1 LPKVLRDSHSEAP
14 RHAEGRHTMIS
25 ATIFLSAFLLFLVQP
40 IIAKLILPQF
50 GGGVAVWA
58 TCLVFFQLTLLL
70 GYAYAH
76 VVVRRDHAGR
86 LRKLHI
92 GLLLLSLLLLP
103 IIPGDAWAL
112 QRDTSPS
119 AQIVWLLLATIGLP
133 FALLATT
140 SPLLQA
146 WLARTRTRRD
156 PYRLFVVSNAAS
168 LFALVSYPW
177 LIEPWLGT
185 TTQARV
191 WSALYALY
199 VALAIAVAVTRRA
212 RSSGPA
218 VTVSG
223 DAAPMPGSDA
233 APAWRSLGIRRPLGW
248 MALAALA
255 SYELVAVTNHLT
267 QNVPSMPMM
276 WVLPL
281 GTYLL
286 TFTLCFDGDRWYRPA
301 LFRAAALLA
310 VLAMCWLLSDQNSV
324 HRIALQAT
332 VFVGGLFVV
341 CMFCHG
347 ELARSRPPPLQLTQF
362 YLCVAAGG
370 ALGGATVGL
379 GAPALLPG
387 YFEVEIGLVL
397 VTLAL
402 LWRSVRRSVA
412 WIVAAAS
419 ALVCAAATAA
429 WRIDSATEDVVSMSR
444 NFYGVVRVREEGAP
458 QQMERTLVHGSILHG
473 TQYLSD
479 EARRRPTTY
488 YVETSGIGRLLR
500 AQHDR
505 PLDVGVV
512 GLGTGTIAAYGKPGD
527 RYHFF
532 EIDPAVVAV
541 AQRWFTFLSDSP
553 ASVTLHVGDG
563 RLLLQQGV
571 APPLDVLAVDA
582 FSGDSIP
589 VHLLTR
595 EAVELYLK
603 RVKPGGVIAL
613 HVSNRYLDLR
623 PVVGR
628 IAADMGLEVAY
639 VDDEIGEHDGPE
651 KASSDWILLARDRA
665 PLDVATIRE
674 AARELPHARSG
685 KKAWT
690 DDYSNIAQV
699 MALNK
704 PVAN

>member
-1 LPKVLRDSHSEAP
+1 
-14 RHAEGRHTMIS
+14 MIS

-76 VVVRRDHAGR
+76 LVVRRDASGR
-86 LRKLHI
+86 LRHLHI
-92 GLLLLSLLLLP
+92 GLLLASLLLLP
-103 IIPGDAWAL
+103 IIPDDAWAL
-112 QRDTSPS
+112 PSAASPS
-119 AQIVWLLLATIGLP
+119 TQIVWLLLATIGLP

-185 TTQARV
+185 ATQARV

-212 RSSGPA
+212 RRREDPHAAGAATPA
-218 VTVSG
+218 LRPV
-223 DAAPMPGSDA
+223 
-233 APAWRSLGIRRPLGW
+233 GIRRALGW

-281 GTYLL
+281 GAYLL

-301 LFRAAALLA
+301 PFRAAALLS
-310 VLAMCWLLSDQNSV
+310 VLAMCWLLYDLDSM
-324 HRIALQAT
+324 HRIALQAG
-332 VFVGGLFVV
+332 VFVSGLFVV

-370 ALGGATVGL
+370 ALGGAAVGL
-379 GAPALLPG
+379 AAPALLPG

-397 VTLAL
+397 VTLAV
-402 LWRSVRRSVA
+402 LWRSLQRNLA
-412 WIVAAAS
+412 WIVAAVS
-419 ALVCAAATAA
+419 ATLCAAATAA

-444 NFYGVVRVREEGAP
+444 NFYGVVRVREEGEP
-458 QQMERTLVHGSILHG
+458 QQPERTLVHGSILHG
-473 TQYLSD
+473 QQYLSH
-479 EARRRPTTY
+479 EARRRPTSY
-488 YVETSGIGRLLR
+488 YVESSGIGRLLR
-500 AQHDR
+500 AMHDR
-505 PLDVGVV
+505 PRDVGVV
-512 GLGTGTIAAYGKPGD
+512 GLGTGTIAAYGRPGD

-553 ASVTLHVGDG
+553 AAVKLHVGDG

-595 EAVELYLK
+595 EAVELYLQ

-623 PVVGR
+623 PVVSR
-628 IAADMGLEVAY
+628 IAADIGLETAY
-639 VDDEIGEHDGPE
+639 VDDEISAHDGPG
-651 KASSDWILLARDRA
+651 KASSHWILLARDRTL
-665 PLDVATIRE
+665 LDSEAIRE
-674 AARELPHARSG
+674 AARELPPARR
-685 KKAWT
+685 KAWT

-699 MALNK
+699 LALK
-704 PVAN
+704 RSSAD

>member
-1 LPKVLRDSHSEAP
+1 
-14 RHAEGRHTMIS
+14 MIP

-58 TCLVFFQLTLLL
+58 TCLVFFQLALLL

-76 VVVRRDHAGR
+76 KLVQRDRSGR
-86 LRKLHI
+86 LRQMHI
-92 GLLLLSLLLLP
+92 AALLLSLLVLP
-103 IIPGDAWAL
+103 IIPGHAWPAL
-112 QRDTSPS
+112 SGAGPS
-119 AQIVWLLLATIGLP
+119 AQIVVLLLATIGLP

-146 WLARTRTRRD
+146 WLARDGSARD
-156 PYRLFVVSNAAS
+156 PYRLFVVSNLAS

-191 WSALYALY
+191 WSLLYAAY
-199 VALAIAVAVTRRA
+199 VVLAVAVAVTSGRRA
-212 RSSGPA
+212 RRQPSPRHGAQAAASGGLRA
-218 VTVSG
+218 
-223 DAAPMPGSDA
+223 
-233 APAWRSLGIRRPLGW
+233 LGFKRPLGW

-281 GTYLL
+281 GAYLL

-301 LFRAAALLA
+301 VFRAATLAA
-310 VLAMCWLLSDQNSV
+310 VLAMCWMLYDIAQV
-324 HRIALQAT
+324 HRLALQVG

-347 ELARSRPPPLQLTQF
+347 ELARDRPPPLQLTQF

-370 ALGGATVGL
+370 ALGGAAVGL
-379 GAPALLPG
+379 AAPALLPG

-397 VTLAL
+397 VTIAVM
-402 LWRSVRRSVA
+402 WRSFQRSIAWVVA
-412 WIVAAAS
+412 GATAT
-419 ALVCAAATAA
+419 VCAAATAA
-429 WRIDSATEDVVSMSR
+429 YRIEDATARVVSMSR
-444 NFYGVVRVREEGAP
+444 NFYGVVRVREQRDAGDPSAV
-458 QQMERTLVHGSILHG
+458 ERTLVHGSILHG
-473 TQYLSD
+473 QQYLGN
-479 EARRRPTTY
+479 ETRRRPTTY
-488 YVETSGIGRLLR
+488 YVESSGIGRLLR
-500 AQHDR
+500 AMNDR
-505 PLDVGVV
+505 PREVGVV
-512 GLGTGTIAAYGKPGD
+512 GLGTGTIATYGRPGD

-541 AQRWFTFLSDSP
+541 AQRYFTFLSDSP
-553 ASVTLHVGDG
+553 AAVQVHVGDG
-563 RLLLQQGV
+563 RLLLQHSEAQRF
-571 APPLDVLAVDA
+571 DVLAVDA

-595 EAVELYLK
+595 EAVALYLE
-603 RVKPGGVIAL
+603 RLKPGGVIAL

-628 IAADMGLEVAY
+628 IAADMGLQSAY
-639 VDDEIGEHDGPE
+639 VEDEIAAHDGPE
-651 KASSDWILLARDRA
+651 KSSSDWILLARERQV
-665 PLDVATIRE
+665 LDAATIQE
-674 AARELPHARSG
+674 ATRELPDARP

-699 MALNK
+699 MALTK
-704 PVAN
+704 PIAN

>member
-1 LPKVLRDSHSEAP
+1 
-14 RHAEGRHTMIS
+14 MIS

-76 VVVRRDHAGR
+76 QVVKRDRSGR
-86 LRKLHI
+86 LRRVHI
-92 GLLLLSLLLLP
+92 ALLLVSLLVLP
-103 IIPGDAWAL
+103 IIPGEAASVMADA
-112 QRDTSPS
+112 SPS
-119 AQIVWLLLATIGLP
+119 ARI
-133 FALLATT
+133 
-140 SPLLQA
+140 
-146 WLARTRTRRD
+146 
-156 PYRLFVVSNAAS
+156 
-168 LFALVSYPW
+168 
-177 LIEPWLGT
+177 
-185 TTQARV
+185 
-191 WSALYALY
+191 
-199 VALAIAVAVTRRA
+199 VALAAGHHRPAVRVACHHQPAAAGVAGARGHRARPLPLVRGVEPGVVVCADVLPLADRAVARHGHAGACLVGAVCAVRGARRRRGHPQRTPCA
-212 RSSGPA
+212 AAQQQA
-218 VTVSG
+218 V
-223 DAAPMPGSDA
+223 AAPQETG
-233 APAWRSLGIRRPLGW
+233 APAALRAIGFKRLLGW

-267 QNVPSMPMM
+267 QNVPSIPMM

-281 GTYLL
+281 GAYLL

-301 LFRAAALLA
+301 AFRAAALVA
-310 VLAMCWLLSDQNSV
+310 VLLMCWTLYDLDLAR
-324 HRIALQAT
+324 RIALQAG

-347 ELARSRPPPLQLTQF
+347 ELARDRPPPLQLTQF

-370 ALGGATVGL
+370 ALGGAAVGL

-397 VTLAL
+397 VALAVM
-402 LWRSVRRSVA
+402 WRSFQRSAA
-412 WIVAAAS
+412 WLLAAAS
-419 ALVCAAATAA
+419 ATLCAAATAA
-429 WRIDSATEDVVSMSR
+429 YRIDNATADVVSMSR
-444 NFYGVVRVREEGAP
+444 NFYGVVRVRQVGEP
-458 QQMERTLVHGSILHG
+458 QALERKLVHGTILHG
-473 TQYLSD
+473 HQYLSG
-479 EARRRPTTY
+479 ETRRRPTSY

-500 AQHDR
+500 AMHDR
-505 PLDVGVV
+505 PVDVGVV

-541 AQRWFTFLSDSP
+541 AQRYFTFLADSP
-553 ASVTLHVGDG
+553 AAVKLHVGDG

-595 EAVELYLK
+595 EAVELYLQ
-603 RVKPGGVIAL
+603 RTKPGGVVAL

-623 PVVGR
+623 PVVAR
-628 IAADMGLEVAY
+628 IAADMRLHVAY
-639 VDDEIGEHDGPE
+639 VDDEIQHDDGPE
-651 KASSDWILLARDRA
+651 KSSSDWILLARDRA
-665 PLDVATIRE
+665 PLDVAMIRE
-674 AARELPHARSG
+674 ATRELPHAGRERPGPTTTATSRR
-685 KKAWT
+685 
-690 DDYSNIAQV
+690 
-699 MALNK
+699 
-704 PVAN
+704 

>member
-1 LPKVLRDSHSEAP
+1 
-14 RHAEGRHTMIS
+14 MIS

-58 TCLVFFQLTLLL
+58 TCLVFFQVTLLL

-76 VVVRRDHAGR
+76 QVVKRDRSGR
-86 LRKLHI
+86 LRRVHI
-92 GLLLLSLLLLP
+92 ALLLASLLLLP
-103 IIPGDAWAL
+103 IIPGEAASALSDA
-112 QRDTSPS
+112 SPS
-119 AQIVWLLLATIGLP
+119 ARIVGLLLATIGLP

-146 WLARTRTRRD
+146 WLAREGSGRD
-156 PYRLFVVSNAAS
+156 PYRLFVVSNLAS
-168 LFALVSYPW
+168 LFALMAYPW
-177 LIEPWLGT
+177 LIEPWLGAA
-185 TTQARV
+185 TQARV

-199 VALAIAVAVTRRA
+199 VALAVGVAITSARRA
-212 RSSGPA
+212 RLRVQA
-218 VTVSG
+218 V
-223 DAAPMPGSDA
+223 AASQEP
-233 APAWRSLGIRRPLGW
+233 APAMRAIGVQRLLGW

-255 SYELVAVTNHLT
+255 SYELLAVTNHLT
-267 QNVPSMPMM
+267 QNVPSIPMM

-281 GTYLL
+281 GAYLL

-301 LFRAAALLA
+301 LFRAGALIA
-310 VLAMCWLLSDQNSV
+310 VLLMCWMLYDLDTV
-324 HRIALQAT
+324 HRIALQT
-332 VFVGGLFVV
+332 SIFVGGLFVV

-347 ELARSRPPPLQLTQF
+347 ELARDRPPPLQLTQF
-362 YLCVAAGG
+362 YLCIAAGG
-370 ALGGATVGL
+370 ALGGAAVGL

-397 VTLAL
+397 VTLAV
-402 LWRSVRRSVA
+402 LWRSFRRSVA
-412 WIVAAAS
+412 WLLAGAAAT
-419 ALVCAAATAA
+419 VCAAATAA
-429 WRIDSATEDVVSMSR
+429 YRIDNATADVVSMSR
-444 NFYGVVRVREEGAP
+444 NFYGVVRVREEGDP
-458 QQMERTLVHGSILHG
+458 QALERKLMHGSILHG
-473 TQYLSD
+473 QQYMSG
-479 EARRRPTTY
+479 ETRRRPTTY
-488 YVETSGIGRLLR
+488 YVESSGIGRLLR
-500 AQHDR
+500 AMHDR
-505 PLDVGVV
+505 PVDVGVV
-512 GLGTGTIAAYGKPGD
+512 GLGTGTLAAYGKAGD

-541 AQRWFTFLSDSP
+541 AQRYFTFLADSP
-553 ASVTLHVGDG
+553 AAVTLHVGDG

-595 EAVELYLK
+595 EAVELYLQ
-603 RVKPGGVIAL
+603 RTKPGGVVAL

-623 PVVGR
+623 PVVSR
-628 IAADMGLEVAY
+628 IAADMRLHVAY
-639 VDDEIGEHDGPE
+639 VDDEIQENDGPE
-651 KASSDWILLARDRA
+651 KASSDWILLARDRV
-665 PLDVATIRE
+665 PLDVAMIRE
-674 AARELPHARSG
+674 ATRELPDPRR

-699 MALNK
+699 MALTQ

>member
-1 LPKVLRDSHSEAP
+1 MPP
-14 RHAEGRHTMIS
+14 TMIP

-58 TCLVFFQLTLLL
+58 TCLVFFQIALLL

-76 VVVRRDHAGR
+76 QVVQRDHSGR
-86 LRKLHI
+86 LRQMHI
-92 GLLLLSLLLLP
+92 AALLLSLLALP
-103 IIPGDAWAL
+103 IVPGDAWPAL
-112 QRDTSPS
+112 SGAGPS
-119 AQIVWLLLATIGLP
+119 AQIVALLLTTVGLP

-146 WLARTRTRRD
+146 WLTREGSARD
-156 PYRLFVVSNAAS
+156 PYRLFVVSNLAS
-168 LFALVSYPW
+168 LLALVSYPW
-177 LIEPWLGT
+177 LIEPWLGS
-185 TTQARV
+185 TTQAKV
-191 WSALYALY
+191 WSVLYAAY
-199 VALAIAVAVTRRA
+199 VALAIAVAVISGRRA
-212 RSSGPA
+212 GRRGSHAQRRSEPMP
-218 VTVSG
+218 
-223 DAAPMPGSDA
+223 AAP
-233 APAWRSLGIRRPLGW
+233 SLRALGLKRPLGW

-255 SYELVAVTNHLT
+255 SYELVAATNHLT

-281 GTYLL
+281 GAYLL

-301 LFRAAALLA
+301 PFRAATLVA
-310 VLAMCWLLSDQNSV
+310 VLAMCWMLYDIAQV
-324 HRIALQAT
+324 HRLALQAS

-347 ELARSRPPPLQLTQF
+347 ELARDRPPPLQLTQF

-370 ALGGATVGL
+370 ALGGAAVGL
-379 GAPALLPG
+379 AAPALLPG

-397 VTLAL
+397 VTLAVM
-402 LWRSVRRSVA
+402 WRSFQRSMAWVVA
-412 WIVAAAS
+412 GATAT
-419 ALVCAAATAA
+419 VCAAATAA
-429 WRIDSATEDVVSMSR
+429 YRIEDATARVVAMSR
-444 NFYGVVRVREEGAP
+444 NFYGVVRVREQRDGGDAGAV
-458 QQMERTLVHGSILHG
+458 ERTLVHGSILHG
-473 TQYLSD
+473 QQYLGS

-500 AQHDR
+500 TMSDR
-505 PLDVGVV
+505 PREVGVV

-541 AQRWFTFLSDSP
+541 AQRYFTFLSDSP
-553 ASVTLHVGDG
+553 ATVQVHVGDG
-563 RLLLQQGV
+563 RLLLQHGQ
-571 APPLDVLAVDA
+571 AQRFDVLAVDA

-595 EAVELYLK
+595 EAVALYLA
-603 RVKPGGVIAL
+603 RLKPGGVIAL

-628 IAADMGLEVAY
+628 IAAEIGLQSAY
-639 VDDEIGEHDGPE
+639 VEDEIADHDGPE
-651 KASSDWILLARDRA
+651 KSSSDWILLAREREV
-665 PLDVATIRE
+665 LDAATIQE
-674 AARELPHARSG
+674 ATRELPEARP

-699 MALNK
+699 MALTK

>member
-1 LPKVLRDSHSEAP
+1 
-14 RHAEGRHTMIS
+14 MIP

-58 TCLVFFQLTLLL
+58 TCLVFFQLALLL

-76 VVVRRDHAGR
+76 QVVKRDRTGR
-86 LRKLHI
+86 LRRLHI
-92 GLLLLSLLLLP
+92 GLLLLSLLVLP
-103 IIPGDAWAL
+103 IIPGEASVLSPTAG
-112 QRDTSPS
+112 PS
-119 AQIVWLLLATIGLP
+119 AQIVVLLLVTIGLP

-146 WLARTRTRRD
+146 WLAREGTRRD
-156 PYRLFVVSNAAS
+156 PYRLFVVSNLAS
-168 LFALVSYPW
+168 LFALVTYPW

-191 WSALYALY
+191 WSTLYAMY
-199 VALAIAVAVTRRA
+199 VALATAVAVTHGRRA
-212 RSSGPA
+212 HAQTAQASG
-218 VTVSG
+218 
-223 DAAPMPGSDA
+223 AALGMAAAISVPRAIGMP
-233 APAWRSLGIRRPLGW
+233 RTLGW
-248 MALAALA
+248 IALAALA

-281 GTYLL
+281 GVYLL

-301 LFRAAALLA
+301 AFRAATLVA
-310 VLAMCWLLSDQNSV
+310 VLSMCWMLYDLDLV
-324 HRIALQAT
+324 HRFVPQAG
-332 VFVGGLFVV
+332 VFVAGLFVV

-347 ELARSRPPPLQLTQF
+347 ELARDRPPPLQLTQF
-362 YLCVAAGG
+362 YLCVAGGG
-370 ALGGATVGL
+370 ALGGALVGL

-397 VTLAL
+397 VTLAV
-402 LWRSVRRSVA
+402 LWRSLRRSIAWLVA
-412 WIVAAAS
+412 GSAAT
-419 ALVCAAATAA
+419 VCAAATAA
-429 WRIDSATEDVVSMSR
+429 YRIDGSTDEVLSMSR
-444 NFYGVVRVREEGAP
+444 NFYGVVRVRERGDAGDP
-458 QQMERTLVHGSILHG
+458 STHERTLVHGSILHG
-473 TQYLSD
+473 QQYLSGD
-479 EARRRPTTY
+479 ARRRPTSY
-488 YVETSGIGRLLR
+488 YVESSGIGRVLR
-500 AQHDR
+500 ALGER

-541 AQRWFTFLSDSP
+541 AQRYFTFLSDSE
-553 ASVTLHVGDG
+553 ASVQVHVGDG
-563 RLLLQQGV
+563 RLLLQRTE
-571 APPLDVLAVDA
+571 PLRFDVLAVDA

-595 EAVELYLK
+595 EAIALYLQ
-603 RVKPGGVIAL
+603 RLKPGGVVAL

-628 IAADMGLEVAY
+628 IAADMGLQSAY
-639 VDDEIGEHDGPE
+639 VEDEIQEHDGPE
-651 KASSDWILLARDRA
+651 KSSSDWILLAREGDVLA
-665 PLDVATIRE
+665 QPLIRGATRGLPN
-674 AARELPHARSG
+674 ARPKR
-685 KKAWT
+685 AWT

-699 MALNK
+699 MALTR

>member
-1 LPKVLRDSHSEAP
+1 
-14 RHAEGRHTMIS
+14 MIA

-58 TCLVFFQLTLLL
+58 TCLVFFQLALLL

-76 VVVRRDHAGR
+76 QVVKRDHSGR
-86 LRKLHI
+86 LRQLHI

-103 IIPGDAWAL
+103 IIPSEGAPAMAGSD
-112 QRDTSPS
+112 PS
-119 AQIVWLLLATIGLP
+119 AQIVLLLLATIGLP

-146 WLARTRTRRD
+146 WLAREGTRRD
-156 PYRLFVVSNAAS
+156 PYRLFVVSNLAS

-185 TTQARV
+185 TTQAKV
-191 WSALYALY
+191 WSALYAMY
-199 VALAIAVAVTRRA
+199 VALATAVAITNGRRA
-212 RSSGPA
+212 RRG
-218 VTVSG
+218 
-223 DAAPMPGSDA
+223 AAA
-233 APAWRSLGIRRPLGW
+233 APAGAPGAARALGVPRLLGW
-248 MALAALA
+248 IALAALA

-267 QNVPSMPMM
+267 QNVPSMPLM

-281 GTYLL
+281 GAYLL

-301 LFRAAALLA
+301 AFRAATLAA
-310 VLAMCWLLSDQNSV
+310 VLAMCWMLFDIQLV
-324 HRIALQAT
+324 HQIALQAT

-347 ELARSRPPPLQLTQF
+347 ELARDRPPPAQLTQF

-370 ALGGATVGL
+370 ALGGALVGL

-397 VTLAL
+397 VTLAVM
-402 LWRSVRRSVA
+402 WRSFRRSIV
-412 WIVAAAS
+412 WVVAASTAT
-419 ALVCAAATAA
+419 VCAAATAA
-429 WRIDSATEDVVSMSR
+429 YRIEDSTARVLTMSR
-444 NFYGVVRVREEGAP
+444 NFYGVVRVRE
-458 QQMERTLVHGSILHG
+458 QQGDAADPATRERTLVHGSILHG
-473 TQYLSD
+473 QQYLEGD
-479 EARRRPTTY
+479 ARRRPTSY
-488 YVETSGIGRLLR
+488 YVESSGIGRVLR
-500 AQHDR
+500 ALGER
-505 PLDVGVV
+505 AVDVGVV

-541 AQRWFTFLSDSP
+541 AQRYFTFLSDSP
-553 ASVTLHVGDG
+553 AAVQVHVGDG
-563 RLLLQQGV
+563 RLLLQH
-571 APPLDVLAVDA
+571 AEPSRFDVLAVDA

-595 EAVELYLK
+595 EAVALYLQ
-603 RVKPGGVIAL
+603 RIKPGGVIAL

-628 IAADMGLEVAY
+628 IAAEMGLESAY
-639 VDDEIGEHDGPE
+639 VEDEIHEHDGPE
-651 KASSDWILLARDRA
+651 KSSSDWILLARDRA
-665 PLDVATIRE
+665 ALDVPLIQEAT
-674 AARELPHARSG
+674 RELPGARRN
-685 KKAWT
+685 KAWT

-699 MALNK
+699 MALTK
-704 PVAN
+704 PIAN

>member
-1 LPKVLRDSHSEAP
+1 
-14 RHAEGRHTMIS
+14 MIS

-76 VVVRRDHAGR
+76 LVVRRDASGR
-86 LRKLHI
+86 LRHLHI
-92 GLLLLSLLLLP
+92 GLLLASLLVLP
-103 IIPGDAWAL
+103 IIPDDAWAL
-112 QRDTSPS
+112 QGDTSPS

-146 WLARTRTRRD
+146 WLARSRTRRD

-185 TTQARV
+185 ATQARV

-199 VALAIAVAVTRRA
+199 VALAIAVAVTRRRPLA
-212 RSSGPA
+212 EPA
-218 VTVSG
+218 LPAG
-223 DAAPMPGSDA
+223 GAAT
-233 APAWRSLGIRRPLGW
+233 PALRPLGVMRPLGW
-248 MALAALA
+248 VALAALA

-281 GTYLL
+281 GAYLL

-301 LFRAAALLA
+301 PFRAAALA
-310 VLAMCWLLSDQNSV
+310 SVLAMCWLLYDLDTV
-324 HRIALQAT
+324 HRIALQAS

-370 ALGGATVGL
+370 ALGGAAVGL
-379 GAPALLPG
+379 AAPVLLPG

-397 VTLAL
+397 ITLAV
-402 LWRSVRRSVA
+402 LWRSLRRNLA
-412 WIVAAAS
+412 WLVAAAT
-419 ALVCAAATAA
+419 ATVCAAATAA

-444 NFYGVVRVREEGAP
+444 NFYGVVRVREEGEP
-458 QQMERTLVHGSILHG
+458 QQPERTLVHGSILHG
-473 TQYLSD
+473 LQFLSD

-500 AQHDR
+500 ALHDR

-553 ASVTLHVGDG
+553 ATVTLHVGDG

-595 EAVELYLK
+595 EAVELYLQ

-628 IAADMGLEVAY
+628 IADDIGLEAAY
-639 VDDEIGEHDGPE
+639 VDDEVGEHDGPE
-651 KASSDWILLARDRA
+651 KATSHWILLARGRA
-665 PLDVATIRE
+665 LLDLATIRE
-674 AARELPHARSG
+674 AARELPQPRRRG
-685 KKAWT
+685 QAWT

-699 MALNK
+699 MALSK

>member
-1 LPKVLRDSHSEAP
+1 
-14 RHAEGRHTMIS
+14 MIS

-76 VVVRRDHAGR
+76 LVVRRDHSGR
-86 LRKLHI
+86 LRQVHI

-112 QRDTSPS
+112 HADADPS

-146 WLARTRTRRD
+146 WLARTHTRRD
-156 PYRLFVVSNAAS
+156 PYRLFVVSNGAS

-185 TTQARV
+185 ATQARV
-191 WSALYALY
+191 WSALYGLY
-199 VALAIAVAVTRRA
+199 VALAIAVAVTHRRRA
-212 RSSGPA
+212 RSSEPSPA
-218 VTVSG
+218 RG
-223 DAAPMPGSDA
+223 DAAPA
-233 APAWRSLGIRRPLGW
+233 LRPIGVGRLLGW

-281 GTYLL
+281 GAYLL

-301 LFRAAALLA
+301 PFRAAALLA
-310 VLAMCWLLSDQNSV
+310 VLAMCGMLYDLNSV

-332 VFVGGLFVV
+332 VFVVGLFVV

-379 GAPALLPG
+379 AAPALLPG

-402 LWRSVRRSVA
+402 LWRSFQRSVA

-419 ALVCAAATAA
+419 ALVCATATAA

-444 NFYGVVRVREEGAP
+444 NFYGVVRVREEGEP
-458 QQMERTLVHGSILHG
+458 QQLERTLVHGSILHG
-473 TQYLSD
+473 QQYLSD
-479 EARRRPTTY
+479 EARRRPTSY
-488 YVETSGIGRLLR
+488 YVETSGIGRLLL
-500 AQHDR
+500 AMHDR

-553 ASVTLHVGDG
+553 ATVKLHVGDG

-595 EAVELYLK
+595 EAVELYLQ
-603 RVKPGGVIAL
+603 RLKPGGVIAL

-628 IAADMGLEVAY
+628 IAADIGLEVAY
-639 VDDEIGEHDGPE
+639 VDDEIGAHDGPA

-665 PLDVATIRE
+665 PLDMATIRE
-674 AARELPHARSG
+674 ATRELPHARRRG
-685 KKAWT
+685 QAWT

-699 MALNK
+699 MALTK

>member
-1 LPKVLRDSHSEAP
+1 M
-14 RHAEGRHTMIS
+14 TS

-76 VVVRRDHAGR
+76 QVVKRDRSGR
-86 LRKLHI
+86 LRRVHI
-92 GLLLLSLLLLP
+92 ALLLVSLLVLP
-103 IIPGDAWAL
+103 IIPGEAASVMSDA
-112 QRDTSPS
+112 SPS
-119 AQIVWLLLATIGLP
+119 TRIVALLLATIGLP

-146 WLARTRTRRD
+146 WLAREGTGRD
-156 PYRLFVVSNAAS
+156 PYRLFVVSNLAS
-168 LFALVSYPW
+168 LFALMSYPW

-185 TTQARV
+185 ATQARV

-199 VALAIAVAVTRRA
+199 VALAVAVAIHSARRVRL
-212 RSSGPA
+212 RSSQA
-218 VTVSG
+218 V
-223 DAAPMPGSDA
+223 AAPQQTG
-233 APAWRSLGIRRPLGW
+233 APAALRAIGFKRLLGW
-248 MALAALA
+248 LALAALA
-255 SYELVAVTNHLT
+255 SYELLAVTNHLT
-267 QNVPSMPMM
+267 QNVPSIPMM

-281 GTYLL
+281 GAYLL

-301 LFRAAALLA
+301 AFRAAALIA
-310 VLAMCWLLSDQNSV
+310 VLLMCWTLYDLDLAR
-324 HRIALQAT
+324 RIALQAG

-347 ELARSRPPPLQLTQF
+347 ELARDRPPPLQLTQF

-370 ALGGATVGL
+370 ALGGAAVGL

-397 VTLAL
+397 VALAVM
-402 LWRSVRRSVA
+402 WRSFQRSAA
-412 WIVAAAS
+412 WLLAAS
-419 ALVCAAATAA
+419 SATLCAAATAA
-429 WRIDSATEDVVSMSR
+429 YRIDSATADVVSMSR
-444 NFYGVVRVREEGAP
+444 NFYGVVRVREVGEP
-458 QQMERTLVHGSILHG
+458 QALERKLVHGTILHG
-473 TQYLSD
+473 HQYLSG
-479 EARRRPTTY
+479 ETRRRPTSY

-500 AQHDR
+500 AMHDR
-505 PLDVGVV
+505 PVDVGVV

-541 AQRWFTFLSDSP
+541 AQRYFTFLADSP
-553 ASVTLHVGDG
+553 AAVKLHVGDG

-595 EAVELYLK
+595 EAVELYLQ
-603 RVKPGGVIAL
+603 RTKPGGVVAL

-623 PVVGR
+623 PVVSR
-628 IAADMGLEVAY
+628 IAADMRLHVAY
-639 VDDEIGEHDGPE
+639 VDDEIQHDDGPE
-651 KASSDWILLARDRA
+651 KSSSDWILLARDRA
-665 PLDVATIRE
+665 PLDVAMIRE
-674 AARELPHARSG
+674 ATRDLPGARPR
-685 KKAWT
+685 KAWT

-699 MALNK
+699 MALTHAI
-704 PVAN
+704 AN

>member
-1 LPKVLRDSHSEAP
+1 
-14 RHAEGRHTMIS
+14 MIS

-76 VVVRRDHAGR
+76 QVVKRDASGR
-86 LRKLHI
+86 LRRLHI
-92 GLLLLSLLLLP
+92 GLLLASLLVLP
-103 IIPGDAWAL
+103 IIPGDAWGLGSQAN
-112 QRDTSPS
+112 PS
-119 AQIVWLLLATIGLP
+119 AQIVGLLMATIGLP

-146 WLARTRTRRD
+146 WLARAGSRRD
-156 PYRLFVVSNAAS
+156 PYRLFVVSNLAS

-199 VALAIAVAVTRRA
+199 VALAIAVAVAHTRRTRRTEPA
-212 RSSGPA
+212 RPPA
-218 VTVSG
+218 G
-223 DAAPMPGSDA
+223 AAAPPLRA
-233 APAWRSLGIRRPLGW
+233 LGIARPLGW

-267 QNVPSMPMM
+267 QNVPSMPLM

-281 GTYLL
+281 GVYLL
-286 TFTLCFDGDRWYRPA
+286 TFTLCFDRDRWYRPA
-301 LFRAAALLA
+301 PFRAAALIA
-310 VLAMCWLLSDQNSV
+310 VLAMCWLLYDLDSV
-324 HRIALQAT
+324 HRIALQAS
-332 VFVGGLFVV
+332 VFVVGLFVV

-370 ALGGATVGL
+370 ALGGAAVGL
-379 GAPALLPG
+379 AAPALLPG

-397 VTLAL
+397 VTLAV
-402 LWRSVRRSVA
+402 LWRSFRRNAA

-419 ALVCAAATAA
+419 ATVCAAATAA
-429 WRIDSATEDVVSMSR
+429 WRIDSATDDVVAMSR
-444 NFYGVVRVREEGAP
+444 NFYGVLRVQQEGEP
-458 QQMERTLVHGSILHG
+458 QRLERTLVHGSILHG
-473 TQYLSD
+473 QQYLSD
-479 EARRRPTTY
+479 ETRRRPTSY
-488 YVETSGIGRLLR
+488 YVETSGIGRLLL
-500 AQHDR
+500 ALHDR

-553 ASVTLHVGDG
+553 ATVKLHVGDG

-595 EAVELYLK
+595 EAVELYLQ
-603 RVKPGGVIAL
+603 RIKPGGVIAL

-623 PVVGR
+623 PVVAR
-628 IAADMGLEVAY
+628 IAADLALEVAY
-639 VDDEIGEHDGPE
+639 VDDEVGAHDGPE
-651 KASSDWILLARDRA
+651 KASSHWILLARDRA
-665 PLDVATIRE
+665 PLNVAAIQE
-674 AARELPHARSG
+674 AARELPNPRRRG
-685 KKAWT
+685 QAWT

-704 PVAN
+704 PIAD

>member
-1 LPKVLRDSHSEAP
+1 
-14 RHAEGRHTMIS
+14 MIS
-25 ATIFLSAFLLFLVQP
+25 VTIFLSAFLLFLVQP

-58 TCLVFFQLTLLL
+58 TCLVFFQVTLLL

-76 VVVRRDHAGR
+76 QVVKRDRSGR
-86 LRKLHI
+86 LRRVHI
-92 GLLLLSLLLLP
+92 ALLLASLLLLP
-103 IIPGDAWAL
+103 IIPGEAASALSDA
-112 QRDTSPS
+112 SPS
-119 AQIVWLLLATIGLP
+119 ARIVGLLLATIGLP

-146 WLARTRTRRD
+146 WLAREGSGRD
-156 PYRLFVVSNAAS
+156 PYRLFVVSNLAS
-168 LFALVSYPW
+168 LFALMAYPW
-177 LIEPWLGT
+177 LIEPWLGAA
-185 TTQARV
+185 TQARV

-199 VALAIAVAVTRRA
+199 VALAVGVAITSARRA
-212 RSSGPA
+212 RLRVQA
-218 VTVSG
+218 V
-223 DAAPMPGSDA
+223 AASQEP
-233 APAWRSLGIRRPLGW
+233 APAMRAIGVKRLLGW

-255 SYELVAVTNHLT
+255 SYELLAVTNHLT
-267 QNVPSMPMM
+267 QNVPSIPMM

-281 GTYLL
+281 GAYLL

-301 LFRAAALLA
+301 LFRAGALIA
-310 VLAMCWLLSDQNSV
+310 VLLMCWMLYDLDTV
-324 HRIALQAT
+324 HRIALQT
-332 VFVGGLFVV
+332 SIFVGGLFVV

-347 ELARSRPPPLQLTQF
+347 ELARDRPPPLQLTQF
-362 YLCVAAGG
+362 YLCIAAGG
-370 ALGGATVGL
+370 ALGGAAVGL

-397 VTLAL
+397 VTLAV
-402 LWRSVRRSVA
+402 LWRSFRRSVA
-412 WIVAAAS
+412 WLLAGAAAT
-419 ALVCAAATAA
+419 VCAAATAGY
-429 WRIDSATEDVVSMSR
+429 RIDNATADVVSMSR
-444 NFYGVVRVREEGAP
+444 NFYGVVRVREEGDP
-458 QQMERTLVHGSILHG
+458 QALERKLMHGSILHG
-473 TQYLSD
+473 QQYMSG
-479 EARRRPTTY
+479 ETRRRPTTY
-488 YVETSGIGRLLR
+488 YVESSGIGRLLR
-500 AQHDR
+500 AMHDR
-505 PLDVGVV
+505 PVDVGVV
-512 GLGTGTIAAYGKPGD
+512 GLGTGTLAAYGKAGD

-541 AQRWFTFLSDSP
+541 AQRYFTFLADSP
-553 ASVTLHVGDG
+553 AAVTLHVGDG

-595 EAVELYLK
+595 EAVELYLQ
-603 RVKPGGVIAL
+603 RTKPGGVVAL

-623 PVVGR
+623 PVVSR
-628 IAADMGLEVAY
+628 IAADMRLHVAY
-639 VDDEIGEHDGPE
+639 VDDEIQENDGPE

-665 PLDVATIRE
+665 PLDVAMIRE
-674 AARELPHARSG
+674 ATRELPDPRR

-699 MALNK
+699 MALTQ

>member
-1 LPKVLRDSHSEAP
+1 ML
-14 RHAEGRHTMIS
+14 S

-76 VVVRRDHAGR
+76 QVVKRDRSGR
-86 LRKLHI
+86 LRRVHI
-92 GLLLLSLLLLP
+92 ALLLVSLLVLP
-103 IIPGDAWAL
+103 IIPGEAAWAMS
-112 QRDTSPS
+112 DANPS
-119 AQIVWLLLATIGLP
+119 ARIVGLLLATIGLP

-146 WLARTRTRRD
+146 WLAREGTGRD
-156 PYRLFVVSNAAS
+156 PYRLFVVSNLAS
-168 LFALVSYPW
+168 LFALMSYPW

-185 TTQARV
+185 ATQARV

-199 VALAIAVAVTRRA
+199 VVLAVAVAIGNARRV
-212 RSSGPA
+212 RLRNNQA
-218 VTVSG
+218 V
-223 DAAPMPGSDA
+223 AAPQDTGA
-233 APAWRSLGIRRPLGW
+233 APAALRAIGFKRLLGW
-248 MALAALA
+248 LALAALA
-255 SYELVAVTNHLT
+255 SYELLAVTNHLT
-267 QNVPSMPMM
+267 QNVPSIPMM

-281 GTYLL
+281 GAYLL

-301 LFRAAALLA
+301 AFRAAALIA
-310 VLAMCWLLSDQNSV
+310 VLLMCWTLYDLDLV
-324 HRIALQAT
+324 RRIALQAG

-347 ELARSRPPPLQLTQF
+347 ELARDRPPPLQLTQF

-370 ALGGATVGL
+370 ALGGAAVGL

-397 VTLAL
+397 VALAVM
-402 LWRSVRRSVA
+402 WRSFRRSAA
-412 WIVAAAS
+412 WLLAGAS
-419 ALVCAAATAA
+419 ATLCAAATAA
-429 WRIDSATEDVVSMSR
+429 YRIDNATADVVSMSR
-444 NFYGVVRVREEGAP
+444 NFYGVVRVREVGEP
-458 QQMERTLVHGSILHG
+458 QALERKLVHGTILHG
-473 TQYLSD
+473 HQYLSS
-479 EARRRPTTY
+479 ETRRRPTSY

-500 AQHDR
+500 AMHDR
-505 PLDVGVV
+505 PVDVGVV

-541 AQRWFTFLSDSP
+541 AQRYFTFLADSP
-553 ASVTLHVGDG
+553 ATVKLHVGDG
-563 RLLLQQGV
+563 RVLLQQGV

-595 EAVELYLK
+595 EAVELYLQ
-603 RVKPGGVIAL
+603 RTKPGGVVAL

-623 PVVGR
+623 PVVAR
-628 IAADMGLEVAY
+628 IAADMRLHVAY
-639 VDDEIGEHDGPE
+639 VDDEIQHDDGPE
-651 KASSDWILLARDRA
+651 KSSSDWILLARDRA
-665 PLDVATIRE
+665 PLDVAMIRE
-674 AARELPHARSG
+674 ASRELPQARPR
-685 KKAWT
+685 KPWT

-699 MALNK
+699 MALTHAI
-704 PVAN
+704 AN